1 VEEYLPEHAVF
12 ASNTSAIPIAR
23 IAEAS
28 KRPQNVIG
36 MHYFSPVPMMP
47 LLEII
52 PHKGTSDAAC
62 ATAFEVSGH
71 TRPSTHAHAMIPQQL
86 RDGGLESLGG
96 HLSSS

>member
-1 VEEYLPEHAVF
+1 MF

-62 ATAFEVSGH
+62 ATAFEVRSATQVYLH
-71 TRPSTHAHAMIPQQL
+71 TRM
-86 RDGGLESLGG
+86 R
-96 HLSSS
+96 

>member
-1 VEEYLPEHAVF
+1 MEEYLPEHAIF
-12 ASNTSAIPIAR
+12 ASNTSAIPISR

-52 PHKGTSDAAC
+52 PHQGTSDQAA
-62 ATAFEVSGH
+62 AAAFEVRHHCLGP
-71 TRPSTHAHAMIPQQL
+71 TA
-86 RDGGLESLGG
+86 SL
-96 HLSSS
+96 LT